1 MSEPLATPSYGEL
14 AALVAE
20 QAAQLAEQAV
30 LIEALRVE
38 LEALRRQLGRDS
50 SNSSQPPSTDGPGAK
65 ARAKAG
71 RRSAGQQVEQS
82 PQRRSSAG
90 AGEAAGRVR
99 RKQGGQP
106 GHRGS
111 GLAPVATPD
120 KREPVEPSGCRACGG
135 GLAGAPGT
143 VASRVQVF
151 DLPTF
156 SMAVTE
162 YQMMRR
168 RCDCGYATT
177 ADLPA
182 GVRGGPSCYGPNVT
196 AAATLLA
203 SQDVLGI
210 ERTADLMSTLLGVA
224 VSTGFISSCLTRL
237 DDALTTAGFEETLKA
252 ALRARDVLGTDETPA
267 PLTAAAT
274 AAAATTA
281 AAAAAAAT
289 TTSAAA
295 AGSDSDCHNPHV
307 YTVRTMRAYT
317 GGGPDLVWY
326 GAAGDRTKTSINAF
340 GIVNEFRGV
349 LVRDDYGGYTSYDA
363 DLAGV
368 QQCLSHVLRYLDD
381 AHAINTDAQAWA
393 RQVADALRA
402 AIHEINTTRAQDQAI
417 PDADLITR
425 LRRRYDNGVAVGI
438 STNLSRPWHKGN
450 HPGLQLARRLKR
462 KAEQVW
468 LFTTRPDVP
477 ATNNGSESAIRGFK
491 LAAKVQG
498 CWRTLATLQRHCRIR
513 SYLVSARNHGRRPI
527 DAIRDALSANPWMPP
542 QIA

>member
-1 MSEPLATPSYGEL
+1 MSEPPATPSYGEL
-14 AALVAE
+14 AALVV
-20 QAAQLAEQAV
+20 EQAV

-38 LEALRRQLGRDS
+38 LEALRRQVGRDS

-65 ARAKAG
+65 AKAKAG
-71 RRSAGQQVEQS
+71 RRSAGQQAEQS
-82 PQRRSSAG
+82 PDRQPSAG
-90 AGEAAGRVR
+90 ADRAAGRAP

-120 KREPVEPSGCRACGG
+120 KREPVEPSCCGGCGG

-168 RCDCGYATT
+168 RCGCGHATT
-177 ADLPA
+177 ADPPA
-182 GVRGGPSCYGPNVT
+182 GVRGGPTCYGPNVT

-237 DDALTTAGFEETLKA
+237 DDALTTAGFEEALKA
-252 ALRARDVLGTDETPA
+252 ALRAQDVLGTDETPA
-267 PLTAAAT
+267 PLTT
-274 AAAATTA
+274 
-281 AAAAAAAT
+281 
-289 TTSAAA
+289 A
-295 AGSDSDCHNPHV
+295 AGSDPDCHNPHV
-307 YTVRTMRAYT
+307 YTVRTMGAYT
-317 GGGPDLVWY
+317 GGGADLVWY
-326 GAAGDRTKTSINAF
+326 GAAGDRTKTSISAF
-340 GIVNEFRGV
+340 GILDDFRGV
-349 LVRDDYGGYTSYDA
+349 LVRDDFGGYPSYDD

-368 QQCLSHVLRYLDD
+368 QQCLAHVLRYLDD
-381 AHAINTDAQAWA
+381 AHAIDTDAQAWA

-402 AIHEINTTRAQDQAI
+402 AIHEINTTRADDRAT
-417 PDADLITR
+417 PDAELITR

-468 LFTTRPDVP
+468 LFTTRLDVP

-491 LAAKVQG
+491 LTAKVQG

-542 QIA
+542 QTA

>member
-1 MSEPLATPSYGEL
+1 
-14 AALVAE
+14 V
-20 QAAQLAEQAV
+20 
-30 LIEALRVE
+30 
-38 LEALRRQLGRDS
+38 
-50 SNSSQPPSTDGPGAK
+50 
-65 ARAKAG
+65 
-71 RRSAGQQVEQS
+71 
-82 PQRRSSAG
+82 
-90 AGEAAGRVR
+90 
-99 RKQGGQP
+99 
-106 GHRGS
+106 
-111 GLAPVATPD
+111 
-120 KREPVEPSGCRACGG
+120 
-135 GLAGAPGT
+135 
-143 VASRVQVF
+143 VF
-151 DLPTF
+151 SL
-156 SMAVTE
+156 AVTE
-162 YQMMRR
+162 YRMMRR
-168 RCDCGYATT
+168 VCGCGQATT

-182 GVRGGPSCYGPNVT
+182 GIRGGPTCYGPNVT

-210 ERTADLMSTLLGVA
+210 ERTADLMSALLGVA
-224 VSTGFISSCLTRL
+224 VSTGFISCCLTRL
-237 DDALTTAGFEETLKA
+237 DGALTTAGFEQALKT
-252 ALRARDVLGTDETPA
+252 ALGEQEVLGTDETPA
-267 PLTAAAT
+267 PLTDT
-274 AAAATTA
+274 AKTDTA
-281 AAAAAAAT
+281 R
-289 TTSAAA
+289 S
-295 AGSDSDCHNPHV
+295 GQDCSNPHV

-349 LVRDDYGGYTSYDA
+349 LVRDDYGGYTSYDD

-381 AHAINTDAQAWA
+381 AHAIDTDAQAWA

-402 AIHEINTTRAQDQAI
+402 AIHEINTTRADNQAT

-450 HPGLQLARRLKR
+450 HPGLQLAKRLKR

-468 LFTTRPDVP
+468 LFTTRLDVP

-491 LAAKVQG
+491 LTAKVQG

-542 QIA
+542 QTA

>member
-1 MSEPLATPSYGEL
+1 MSEPPATPSYEEL
-14 AALVAE
+14 AALV
-20 QAAQLAEQAV
+20 AEQAV

-38 LEALRRQLGRDS
+38 LEALRRQVGRDS
-50 SNSSQPPSTDGPGAK
+50 SNSSQPPSTDAPGAK
-65 ARAKAG
+65 AKAKAG
-71 RRSAGQQVEQS
+71 RRSASQQDEQS
-82 PQRRSSAG
+82 PQRQPSAG
-90 AGEAAGRVR
+90 AAGAAGRAR
-99 RKQGGQP
+99 RKQGGQR

-120 KREPVEPSGCRACGG
+120 HREPVEPPCCAGCGG

-156 SMAVTE
+156 SLTVTE

-168 RCDCGYATT
+168 RCGCGHATT

-182 GVRGGPSCYGPNVT
+182 GVRGGPTCYGPNVT

-203 SQDVLGI
+203 SQDVLSV
-210 ERTADLMSTLLGVA
+210 ERTTDLMSTLLGVA

-252 ALRARDVLGTDETPA
+252 ALRAQDVVGTDETPA
-267 PLTAAAT
+267 PLTT
-274 AAAATTA
+274 AATTA
-281 AAAAAAAT
+281 AAAAAAAAARTSAAT

-295 AGSDSDCHNPHV
+295 AGGESDCHNPHV

-349 LVRDDYGGYTSYDA
+349 LVRDDYGGYTSYDD

-381 AHAINTDAQAWA
+381 AHAIDTDAQAWA

-402 AIHEINTTRAQDQAI
+402 AIHEVNTTRADGQAT
-417 PDADLITR
+417 PDTDLITR

-438 STNLSRPWHKGN
+438 SANLSRPWHKGN

-468 LFTTRPDVP
+468 LFTTRLDVP
-477 ATNNGSESAIRGFK
+477 PTNNGSESAIRGFK

-513 SYLVSARNHGRRPI
+513 SYLISARNHGRRPI
-527 DAIRDALSANPWMPP
+527 DAIRDALTANPWMPP
-542 QIA
+542 QAA

>member
-1 MSEPLATPSYGEL
+1 
-14 AALVAE
+14 LV
-20 QAAQLAEQAV
+20 AEQAV

-38 LEALRRQLGRDS
+38 LEALRRQVGRDS

-65 ARAKAG
+65 AKAKAG
-71 RRSAGQQVEQS
+71 RRTAGRQAEQS
-82 PQRRSSAG
+82 PDRQPSTGAAG
-90 AGEAAGRVR
+90 AAGRAA

-120 KREPVEPSGCRACGG
+120 KQEPVEPSCCGGCGG

-151 DLPTF
+151 DLPVF

-162 YQMMRR
+162 YRMMRR
-168 RCDCGYATT
+168 RCGCGHATT

-182 GVRGGPSCYGPNVT
+182 GVRGGPACYGPNVT

-224 VSTGFISSCLTRL
+224 VSTGFVSSCLTRL
-237 DDALTTAGFEETLKA
+237 DDALTMAGFEETLKA
-252 ALRARDVLGTDETPA
+252 ALRAQDVLGTDETPA
-267 PLTAAAT
+267 PLTATAT
-274 AAAATTA
+274 ATA
-281 AAAAAAAT
+281 AAAAAAAAVSAAAAAAT
-289 TTSAAA
+289 ATAAA
-295 AGSDSDCHNPHV
+295 AGSGSDCHNPHV

-340 GIVNEFRGV
+340 GIVNNFRGV
-349 LVRDDYGGYTSYDA
+349 LVRDDYGGYTSYDT

-381 AHAINTDAQAWA
+381 AHAIDTDAQAWA

-402 AIHEINTTRAQDQAI
+402 AIHEVNTTRADDGAI
-417 PDADLITR
+417 DRATPDTGLITR
-425 LRRRYDNGVAVGI
+425 LRDRYDNGVKVGI

-468 LFTTRPDVP
+468 LFTIRLDVP

-513 SYLVSARNHGRRPI
+513 SYLLSARNHGRRPI
-527 DAIRDALSANPWMPP
+527 DAIRDALTASPWMPP
-542 QIA
+542 QTA

>member
-1 MSEPLATPSYGEL
+1 VSEPLATPSYGEL

-50 SNSSQPPSTDGPGAK
+50 SNSSQPPSSDGPGAK
-65 ARAKAG
+65 AKAKAG
-71 RRSAGQQVEQS
+71 RRSAGQQAEQS
-82 PQRRSSAG
+82 PQRQPSAG
-90 AGEAAGRVR
+90 AGGAAGRAR
-99 RKQGGQP
+99 RQQGGQP

-120 KREPVEPSGCRACGG
+120 KREPVEPSCCRGCGG

-168 RCDCGYATT
+168 RCGCEHATT

-182 GVRGGPSCYGPNVT
+182 GVRGGPTCYGPNVT

-252 ALRARDVLGTDETPA
+252 ALRAQDVLGTDETPA

-274 AAAATTA
+274 IATA

-340 GIVNEFRGV
+340 GIVNAFRGV

-381 AHAINTDAQAWA
+381 AHAIDTDAQAWA

-402 AIHEINTTRAQDQAI
+402 AIHQVNTARATDRTTV
-417 PDADLITR
+417 DAELLTR
-425 LRRRYDNGVAVGI
+425 LRRRFDQGVAVGI

-450 HPGLQLARRLKR
+450 HPGLQLAKRLKR
-462 KAEQVW
+462 KAHQVW
-468 LFTTRPDVP
+468 LFTTRFDVP
-477 ATNNGSESAIRGFK
+477 PTNNGSESAIRGFK

-527 DAIRDALSANPWMPP
+527 DAIRDALSTNPWMP
-542 QIA
+542 QAA

>member
-1 MSEPLATPSYGEL
+1 L

-38 LEALRRQLGRDS
+38 LEASRRQLGRDS
-50 SNSSQPPSTDGPGAK
+50 SNSSQPPSSDGPGAK
-65 ARAKAG
+65 AKAKAG
-71 RRSAGQQVEQS
+71 RRSAGQQDERS
-82 PQRRSSAG
+82 PQRQPSAG
-90 AGEAAGRVR
+90 AAGAAGRAR
-99 RKQGGQP
+99 RRQGGQP

-111 GLAPVATPD
+111 GLAPVASPD
-120 KREPVEPSGCRACGG
+120 RREPVEPPCCAGCGG

-151 DLPTF
+151 DLPAF

-168 RCDCGYATT
+168 RCGCGQATT

-182 GVRGGPSCYGPNVT
+182 GVRGGPTCYGPNVT

-210 ERTADLMSTLLGVA
+210 ERTTDLMSTLLGA
-224 VSTGFISSCLTRL
+224 PVSTGFISCCLTRL
-237 DDALTTAGFEETLKA
+237 DDALTTAGFEETLKT
-252 ALRARDVLGTDETPA
+252 ALLTQDVLGTDETPA
-267 PLTAAAT
+267 PLTTTTTT
-274 AAAATTA
+274 AAAATTTTA
-281 AAAAAAAT
+281 AAAAAAVAAAAT

-295 AGSDSDCHNPHV
+295 AAGSDADCHNPHV

-317 GGGPDLVWY
+317 GGGADLVWY
-326 GAAGDRTKTSINAF
+326 GAAGDRTKISINAF
-340 GIVNEFRGV
+340 GIVNTFRGV
-349 LVRDDYGGYTSYDA
+349 LVRDDYGGYTSYDD

-368 QQCLSHVLRYLDD
+368 QQCLAHVLRYLDD
-381 AHAINTDAQAWA
+381 AHAIDPDVQAWA

-402 AIHEINTTRAQDQAI
+402 AIHEINTTRADDQAT

-438 STNLSRPWHKGN
+438 STNLSRPWHNGN

-462 KAEQVW
+462 KAAQVW

-477 ATNNGSESAIRGFK
+477 PTNNGSESAIRGFK

-498 CWRTLATLQRHCRIR
+498 CWRTLTTLQRHCRIR

-527 DAIRDALSANPWMPP
+527 DAIRDALTANPWMPP
-542 QIA
+542 QAA